1 MASTI
6 QQIETPKCAR
16 ALDTSGNNNHGQIYS
31 GRALEFDGV
40 TDYFQHNGGTG
51 ITGTSL
57 FANGV
62 PWTWACW
69 IYFDSASTSEN
80 YFVGN
85 DGQTQPHITF
95 KNSSSDNILRFR
107 DTNADYYT
115 FSTTKLDNNTWY
127 RIVITTDGT
136 SITAYVNGVVYGTI
150 AANQA
155 NVAADDNFDNTLMEF
170 SGWGC
175 PYSSGGTRAQHLQGM
190 MSDGQVWDATW
201 TASDVSY
208 DYLNPESLVLSNG
221 GTSLAESNLKIWYP
235 MQDGHRG
242 QQSYILDASNA
253 GLGDELVTNG
263 TFDSDI
269 SSWTDYASSYTTE
282 TYDNGGLKIVASGG
296 TARMTQE
303 VTGLKSGTTYKFS
316 FDVVSRTGNNFAHLG
331 TAAGGSQI
339 ASNLGYAT
347 AGTHTHFFTST
358 QTTVHIQLGT
368 VDGTTV
374 VYDNVSLKPVNDKN
388 NATTVFYGDEFITND
403 PADNRTFD
411 NDAGNWAASNSTV
424 AWNGSYGASGGGL
437 RVTPNG
443 SGGSEGAKLTSGNWG
458 SSIVLG
464 RSYFISMDIKGH
476 TGELDDFRFKFGNE
490 NSSTFSVTTSFA
502 TYTATVTPSTTTNS
516 FFVEKTSNTDTNPFY
531 IDNISVKEA
540 GVASGW
546 TDADQQLHIPQTAL
560 QSYNELAWFD
570 GYADYVQL
578 SDPYN
583 HNLITVSAWVYVGWE
598 TSAHK
603 CWFANRDTSEDGL
616 LLTVSASEKLFAKFN
631 GTTLTSSASIPT
643 GEWTHVVYTY
653 DDATMKLYING
664 EQDSNTT
671 SFTTSDIAVTTNA
684 RIGVD
689 SQAGKLYDFPGSITE
704 LSIWAAVLTQAEVN
718 ELYNDG
724 KALNAT
730 IHSKAV
736 TASTNLKGYFR
747 NNGLSTWTDL
757 SDDYSNNGTPS
768 SLTETMLIPS
778 GVDGSRD
785 SQGFIMNRQRN
796 TSSLNFPVNNDT
808 ADHTGPGMEAR
819 YTKDG
824 VVDSQFGNGLGD
836 FTVEFWF
843 KTNQILSSSGSVL
856 YQSAGYSAPNW
867 SGIDIHLNNAGN
879 VRASMYTGSSST
891 SVIWGDSGGSGV
903 DYNDGNWHHVVFV
916 VDRSTSATLII
927 DKVVKNIVTGT
938 TITDHTSVVCFS
950 GSQRVGSSTSAFQ
963 TGATTNRPAFDG
975 QIDGL
980 RIYNDLLTF
989 DTDGSI
995 AEGETVTSGEV
1006 LQNYNATKGSHRN

>member
-411 NDAGNWAASNSTV
+411 NDAGNWVAHNSTI
-424 AWNGSYGASGGGL
+424 AWNASYGASGGGL
-437 RVTPNG
+437 RVTCNG
-443 SGGSEGAKLTSGNWG
+443 GGGSSEGTKLTSGNWG

-464 RSYFISMDIKGH
+464 RTYLISADIKGH
-476 TGELDDFRFKFGNE
+476 TGELDDFRFTFGNV
-490 NSSTFSVTTSFA
+490 NTSTFSVTTSFA
-502 TYTATVTPSTTTNS
+502 TYTATITPNSLFIIKTN
-516 FFVEKTSNTDTNPFY
+516 SNTDTNPFY
-531 IDNISVKEA
+531 IDNISVKEV

-546 TDADQQLHIPQTAL
+546 TDADQQLHIPQTVL
-560 QSYNELAWFD
+560 QSYNELAWFQD
-570 GYADYVQL
+570 KLGNDNPHAEVAHHADFDPVQG
-578 SDPYN
+578 D
-583 HNLITVSAWVYVGWE
+583 
-598 TSAHK
+598 
-603 CWFANRDTSEDGL
+603 
-616 LLTVSASEKLFAKFN
+616 LTVSCWVFQNDAHDDNYVFQKGGGGTSGWHIRVTPARGLQFTVEDDAGVTVTTTSADNIMPLGEWAHIVGVLDYGSTAKVYLN
-631 GTTLTSSASIPT
+631 GEEVLSNDISSVTGNIELTST
-643 GEWTHVVYTY
+643 GN
-653 DDATMKLYING
+653 AKLRMG
-664 EQDSNTT
+664 SWTT
-671 SFTTSDIAVTTNA
+671 SYAG
-684 RIGVD
+684 GVMNGC
-689 SQAGKLYDFPGSITE
+689 ATEWSIFKGVAF
-704 LSIWAAVLTQAEVN
+704 SVAEVN

-724 KALNAT
+724 KALDVT
-730 IHSKAV
+730 THSQVA
-736 TASTNLKGYFR
+736 NLKGYWR
-747 NNGLSTWTDL
+747 NDGSTVWKNIHNPGTHDATFLNGA
-757 SDDYSNNGTPS
+757 
-768 SLTETMLIPS
+768 ETILIPQ
-778 GVDGSRD
+778 GLDNRD
-785 SQGFIMNRQRN
+785 SQGFLMNKQRN
-796 TSSLNFPVNNDT
+796 TSSLNLTASTDDYVDIPVEKQGSDT
-808 ADHTGPGMEAR
+808 LAFL
-819 YTKDG
+819 G
-824 VVDSQFGNGLGD
+824 VGNGFSISCWVKMNNTLNAAEWIINRND
-836 FTVEFWF
+836 ATD
-843 KTNQILSSSGSVL
+843 
-856 YQSAGYSAPNW
+856 GYRL
-867 SGIDIHLNNAGN
+867 GIDANEKINFSIEENGN
-879 VRASMYTGSSST
+879 LKTAITDSAITVGTWYHVVGTFNGDPTDDTNGDILLYINGVTGSST
-891 SVIWGDSGGSGV
+891 TDNITNDSNDMDASANVPLTIGLGHTLYANLEIDGV
-903 DYNDGNWHHVVFV
+903 LMYNDVL
-916 VDRSTSATLII
+916 TQAE
-927 DKVVKNIVTGT
+927 VT
-938 TITDHTSVVCFS
+938 
-950 GSQRVGSSTSAFQ
+950 R
-963 TGATTNRPAFDG
+963 
-975 QIDGL
+975 
-980 RIYNDLLTF
+980 
-989 DTDGSI
+989 
-995 AEGETVTSGEV
+995 
-1006 LQNYNATKGSHRN
+1006 NYNATKGSHRN